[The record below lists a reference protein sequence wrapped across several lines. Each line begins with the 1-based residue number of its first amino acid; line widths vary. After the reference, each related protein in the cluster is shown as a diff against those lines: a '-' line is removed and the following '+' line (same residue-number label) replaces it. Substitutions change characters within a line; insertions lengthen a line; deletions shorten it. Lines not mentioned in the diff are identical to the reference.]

1 MSYQDINLTDR
12 VEWNGDA
19 QDYGYLPSTSSCQ
32 QAYMRMSSLELQI
45 ASHLHKTRN
54 TKSMLL
60 FLDIMIAFSKIKKE
74 FSSFLDYNSL

>member
-32 QAYMRMSSLELQI
+32 QAYMRMPARLSY
-45 ASHLHKTRN
+45 R
-54 TKSMLL
+54 
-60 FLDIMIAFSKIKKE
+60 
-74 FSSFLDYNSL
+74 